1 MIGARLKLARAAAG
15 LSLRGLESRMRGVV
29 SAQAIG
35 KYERDE
41 MMPSS
46 TVLMALAKALN
57 VTEEHLLNTAGV
69 ELVSVEFRKQKLT
82 TAKDDATVRA
92 RILSEVER
100 YLEIE
105 QILHLDS
112 HEADL
117 PRRRSVGT
125 LEAVESAANALRGY
139 WKLGRDAIPSL
150 CEFVEEKGIKIC
162 AVNLPDKVSGVHA
175 QVRRAGGMSLPVIVV
190 NARHAGERQRFT
202 IAHELGHLYLSPTE
216 DLEVERACQ
225 RFAGA
230 FLVPQ
235 DVVVREVGRQR
246 RSISV
251 HELLS
256 LKVLFGVSAQAIAY
270 RCRDLGVI
278 SQATFAEIFRL
289 FDARGWRVS
298 EPLAFQP
305 ERPARFERLCLRAL
319 IEGLISEA
327 KASELLQRSV
337 REVEE
342 LMDAPPE
349 GFDARSMRSRVV
361 SC

>member
-15 LSLRGLESRMRGVV
+15 LSLRGLEDRLGGLV

-41 MMPSS
+41 MTPSS
-46 TVLMALAKALN
+46 TVLMALAKALD
-57 VTEEHLLNTAGV
+57 VTEEHLLNTADV
-69 ELVSVEFRKQKLT
+69 ELVGVEFRKQKLT

-105 QILHLDS
+105 RILHLNS
-112 HEADL
+112 REVDL
-117 PRRRSVGT
+117 PRRRSVRT
-125 LEAVESAANALRGY
+125 LDGIEAAANALRER
-139 WKLGRDAIPSL
+139 WKLGQDAIPNL
-150 CEFVEEKGIKIC
+150 CEFLEEKGIKIC
-162 AVNLPDKVSGVHA
+162 AVDLPDKVSGVQA
-175 QVRRAGGMSLPVIVV
+175 QVRTAADEPLPVIVV

-202 IAHELGHLYLSPTE
+202 IAHELGHLYLSPAE
-216 DLEVERACQ
+216 GLDIEPACQ

-230 FLVPQ
+230 FLLPK
-235 DVVVREVGRQR
+235 DVLVREVGRQR

-256 LKVLFGVSAQAIAY
+256 LKMLFGVSAQAIAY
-270 RCRDLGVI
+270 RCKDLGII
-278 SQATFAEIFRL
+278 SQATFTEIFRV
-289 FDARGWRVS
+289 FSARNWRTS

-305 ERPARFERLCLRAL
+305 ERPVRFERLCLRAL
-319 IEGLISEA
+319 TEGLISES
-327 KASELLQRSV
+327 KAAELLQRTV
-337 REVEE
+337 RGVEE

-349 GFDARSMRSRVV
+349 GFGVRGPRL
-361 SC
+361 